1 MQHLKNLTNIT
12 IGISAI
18 HYTIFSDKFLCEHW
32 QLQVPL
38 MTIAMIIIIYFNN

>member
-18 HYTIFSDKFLCEHW
+18 HYILLTHPTNE
-32 QLQVPL
+32 
-38 MTIAMIIIIYFNN
+38 IISR